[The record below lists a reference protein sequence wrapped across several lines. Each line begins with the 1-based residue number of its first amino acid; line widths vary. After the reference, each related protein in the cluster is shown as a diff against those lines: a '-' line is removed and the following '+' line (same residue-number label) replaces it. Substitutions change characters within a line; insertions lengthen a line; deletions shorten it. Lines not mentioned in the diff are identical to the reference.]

1 MTETLFLKSKGYTV
15 IPAST
20 GDKALKFIQ
29 EQDDI
34 DLVLMDIEL
43 GKGISGAETAEK
55 ILAVK
60 DIPIVFLTSYNEQV
74 IVEQVNSITRYGY
87 VAKNAGDYILLST
100 IEMALELFDANKR
113 MKESERNSNTDGS
126 NTQQ

>member
-1 MTETLFLKSKGYTV
+1 
-15 IPAST
+15 
-20 GDKALKFIQ
+20 
-29 EQDDI
+29 
-34 DLVLMDIEL
+34 MDIEL

-100 IEMALELFDANKR
+100 IEMALELFDAN
-113 MKESERNSNTDGS
+113 RN
-126 NTQQ
+126 